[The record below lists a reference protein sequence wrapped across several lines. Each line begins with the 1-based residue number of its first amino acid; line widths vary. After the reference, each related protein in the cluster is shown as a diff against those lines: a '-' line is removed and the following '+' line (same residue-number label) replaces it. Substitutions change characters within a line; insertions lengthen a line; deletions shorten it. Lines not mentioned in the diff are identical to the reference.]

1 MARQMTE
8 AVAFRSNTAGAWLQK
23 EWLDGTPWL
32 IEGGADFASKAS
44 TARLQLL
51 AFANENG
58 LSAHTKVD
66 GDNILFQ
73 AYTASDEEKARKA
86 LSAEKRA
93 ATRAAN
99 AAASVETPKKSSKRA
114 PAPEV

>member
-1 MARQMTE
+1 MARQVDTP
-8 AVAFRSNTAGAWLQK
+8 VAFRSSTAGAWLQK
-23 EWLDGTPWL
+23 EWLDGTPWM
-32 IEGGADFASKAS
+32 IEGGVDFASKAS

-66 GDNILFQ
+66 GENILFQ

-86 LSAEKRA
+86 LSAEKRS

-99 AAASVETPKKSSKRA
+99 AAAGVVKAPKAKKV

>member
-8 AVAFRSNTAGAWLQK
+8 AVAFRSSTAGAWLQK
-23 EWLDGTPWL
+23 DWLDGTAWL

-58 LSAHTKVD
+58 FSAHTKVD

-73 AYTASDEEKARKA
+73 AYTPTDEEKARKA

-99 AAASVETPKKSSKRA
+99 TAAGVTPKKSSKRA

>member
-1 MARQMTE
+1 MARQISDP
-8 AVAFRSNTAGAWLQK
+8 VAFRSSTAGAWLQK
-23 EWLDGTPWL
+23 DWLDGTPWL
-32 IEGGADFASKAS
+32 IEGGVDFASKAS

-51 AFANENG
+51 SFASENG
-58 LSAHTKVD
+58 FSAHTKVD
-66 GDNILFQ
+66 GENILFQ
-73 AYTASDEEKARKA
+73 AYVPTDEEKARKA

-99 AAASVETPKKSSKRA
+99 TASGVKPAKASKRA